1 MGPAVKFFQG
11 KEWERGGAAA
21 VVVEEAKLDRLGSLE
36 MRRERKG
43 RGSCRPE
50 QQRPREPSSPIG
62 AVPLENPGLASW
74 RQDSSGQG
82 RRSSLTSGLKLLW
95 AELREAS
102 AVASASRGSSRL
114 RAGRGVGDMVR
125 DRSSSRAVRAPRRG
139 PSPGVAPPLPWA
151 PLSSGGTEFGFL
163 ERCPLGDEAIVLESA
178 CLLVLSSSFF
188 DLSSA

>member
-1 MGPAVKFFQG
+1 M
-11 KEWERGGAAA
+11 
-21 VVVEEAKLDRLGSLE
+21 VVEEAKLDRLGSLE

-62 AVPLENPGLASW
+62 AVPLETPGLASW

-125 DRSSSRAVRAPRRG
+125 DRSSSRPCGLRGGAQALGSRRH
-139 PSPGVAPPLPWA
+139 S
-151 PLSSGGTEFGFL
+151 
-163 ERCPLGDEAIVLESA
+163 LGRLCLREALNLDS
-178 CLLVLSSSFF
+178 
-188 DLSSA
+188 